1 MVHKEIKAMAGA
13 GFDGGQNRVNAKE
26 RNNRRSEAAKGTS
39 ARTPRK
45 SGATSG
51 FASNKR
57 KGGGIF
63 RPLKG
68 GNSALG

>member
-1 MVHKEIKAMAGA
+1 MAGS
-13 GFDGGQNRVNAKE
+13 GFEGGQNRVNAKE
-26 RNNRRSEAAKGTS
+26 RNNRRSESAKGMAS
-39 ARTPRK
+39 KAPQK
-45 SGATSG
+45 SGAKRG